1 MGRHLKQKLREH
13 YQEENERSQAVLNQI
28 KQRGENMKQTLT
40 TQEMQMIAQVIDLA
54 SRKGL
59 FGAQDMMAIG
69 ALHTKL
75 AQMIQQEMPKA
86 PESPETPKEP
96 YIKD

>member
-1 MGRHLKQKLREH
+1 
-13 YQEENERSQAVLNQI
+13 
-28 KQRGENMKQTLT
+28 MKQELT
-40 TQEMQMIAQVIDLA
+40 QQEMQMIAQVIDMA

-59 FGAQDMMAIG
+59 FGAPDLMAIG

-75 AQMIQQEMPKA
+75 AQMIQQEQPKA
-86 PESPETPKEP
+86 PESPESPKEP

>member
-1 MGRHLKQKLREH
+1 MGNLKEKLSEHDEREQQRVQDILDTIKQK
-13 YQEENERSQAVLNQI
+13 
-28 KQRGENMKQTLT
+28 GENMKQTLT
-40 TQEMQMIAQVIDLA
+40 AQEMQMIAQVIDMA

-59 FGAQDMMAIG
+59 FGAQDLMAIG

>member
-1 MGRHLKQKLREH
+1 MGNLKEKIREHDEREQQRVQDVLDTIKQK
-13 YQEENERSQAVLNQI
+13 
-28 KQRGENMKQTLT
+28 GENMKQTLT
-40 TQEMQMIAQVIDLA
+40 AQEMQIIAQVIDMA

-59 FGAQDMMAIG
+59 FGAADMMAIG

>member
-1 MGRHLKQKLREH
+1 MGNLKEKLSEHDQREQQRVQDILDTIKQK
-13 YQEENERSQAVLNQI
+13 
-28 KQRGENMKQTLT
+28 GENMKQTLT
-40 TQEMQMIAQVIDLA
+40 PQEMQMIAQVIDMA

-59 FGAQDMMAIG
+59 FGAADMMAIG

>member
-1 MGRHLKQKLREH
+1 MGNLKEKLSEHDEQEQQRVQDILDTIKQK
-13 YQEENERSQAVLNQI
+13 
-28 KQRGENMKQTLT
+28 GENMKQTLT
-40 TQEMQMIAQVIDLA
+40 AQEMQMIAQVIDMA

-59 FGAQDMMAIG
+59 FGAADMMAIG

>member
-1 MGRHLKQKLREH
+1 MGNLKEKLSEHDEREQQRVQDILDTIKQK
-13 YQEENERSQAVLNQI
+13 
-28 KQRGENMKQTLT
+28 GENMKQTLT
-40 TQEMQMIAQVIDLA
+40 AQEMQMIAQVIDMA

-59 FGAQDMMAIG
+59 FGAADMMAIG

>member
-1 MGRHLKQKLREH
+1 MGNLKEKLSEHDEREQQRVQDILDTIKQK
-13 YQEENERSQAVLNQI
+13 
-28 KQRGENMKQTLT
+28 GENMKQTLT
-40 TQEMQMIAQVIDLA
+40 AQEMQMIAQVIDMA

-59 FGAQDMMAIG
+59 FGAADMMAIG
-69 ALHTKL
+69 ALHNKL
-75 AQMIQQEMPKA
+75 AQMIQQEMPKT

>member
-1 MGRHLKQKLREH
+1 MGNLKEKLSEHDERE
-13 YQEENERSQAVLNQI
+13 QQRVQDILDTI

-40 TQEMQMIAQVIDLA
+40 AQEMQMIAQVIDMA

-59 FGAQDMMAIG
+59 FGAADLMAIG

>member
-1 MGRHLKQKLREH
+1 MGNLKEKLNEHDEREQQRVQDILDTIKQK
-13 YQEENERSQAVLNQI
+13 
-28 KQRGENMKQTLT
+28 GENMKQTLT
-40 TQEMQMIAQVIDLA
+40 AQEMQMIAQVIDMA

-59 FGAQDMMAIG
+59 FGAADMMAIG

>member
-1 MGRHLKQKLREH
+1 MGNLKEKLSEHDEREQQRVQDILDTIKQK
-13 YQEENERSQAVLNQI
+13 
-28 KQRGENMKQTLT
+28 GENMKQTLT
-40 TQEMQMIAQVIDLA
+40 AQEMQMIAQVIDMA

-59 FGAQDMMAIG
+59 FGAADLMAIG